1 MGNSNSV
8 TSSQVENF
16 DNIIDY
22 IASYYILTMDFKNLT
37 KLSEKDYCDKLIIL
51 TSSILERYLTEQEI
65 VYLDQRTQNG
75 IEVNNM
81 SKDKIIYL
89 TKEQFEGFDVK
100 NDVKKNLKK
109 KRVCIGI
116 AKFYI
121 IIAHIFSAIV
131 MTVNPIYNYTDEY
144 GNNIES
150 NLFNKDR
157 IPKGSVK
164 RVSKINICNN
174 RINALQTGQLSTNE
188 INVSPKV
195 CDMNLNNDKSLKTLN
210 NEPGIPE
217 LKMLYLDD
225 DYDYSTGQF
234 KGMSE
239 ITRKEF
245 EHDLTNFYK
254 VFTGNETMPE
264 NIKDFSDIKLKDYS
278 NSPGCKNDSL
288 KNKYT
293 GSLKND
299 LFKNYAN
306 NIKTMIQN
314 ANLKQYKLL
323 EIINVLFTFVD
334 DPHTKT
340 KKIRIN
346 PLLSS
351 QLLEETVKKT
361 RHLIIDL
368 YLTCEK
374 DYIKGIQLYEAIIN
388 KIGFNAIN
396 RQTQTLENKII
407 ELIHTDNE
415 NEINKPGQFNE
426 VRYINQ
432 NIAPIENGNR

>member
-144 GNNIES
+144 G
-150 NLFNKDR
+150 
-157 IPKGSVK
+157 
-164 RVSKINICNN
+164 
-174 RINALQTGQLSTNE
+174 Q
-188 INVSPKV
+188 
-195 CDMNLNNDKSLKTLN
+195 
-210 NEPGIPE
+210 
-217 LKMLYLDD
+217 
-225 DYDYSTGQF
+225 
-234 KGMSE
+234 
-239 ITRKEF
+239 
-245 EHDLTNFYK
+245 
-254 VFTGNETMPE
+254 
-264 NIKDFSDIKLKDYS
+264 
-278 NSPGCKNDSL
+278 
-288 KNKYT
+288 
-293 GSLKND
+293 
-299 LFKNYAN
+299 
-306 NIKTMIQN
+306 
-314 ANLKQYKLL
+314 
-323 EIINVLFTFVD
+323 
-334 DPHTKT
+334 
-340 KKIRIN
+340 
-346 PLLSS
+346 
-351 QLLEETVKKT
+351 
-361 RHLIIDL
+361 
-368 YLTCEK
+368 
-374 DYIKGIQLYEAIIN
+374 
-388 KIGFNAIN
+388 
-396 RQTQTLENKII
+396 
-407 ELIHTDNE
+407 
-415 NEINKPGQFNE
+415 
-426 VRYINQ
+426 
-432 NIAPIENGNR
+432 